1 MYYMVTSGCTGWNYN
16 SALFA
21 RSPQLLGKWKLID
34 NPCEGP
40 GYRDTYQGQSTYIFT
55 VNDKDYI
62 MFDHWKP
69 QDLKSSGYSILPIT
83 YDDQSNMTITWNDE
97 WKGI

>member
-1 MYYMVTSGCTGWNYN
+1 MVTSGCTGWDYN

-21 RSPQLLGKWKLID
+21 RCPHLLGQWKLID

-40 GYRDTYQGQSTYIFT
+40 GYRQTYGGQSTYIFT
-55 VNDKDYI
+55 VDGKDYI

-69 QDLKSSGYSILPIT
+69 NDLKTSGYTILPIT
-83 YDDQSNMTITWNDE
+83 YDDKDNMTITWTDE
-97 WKGI
+97 WEGIKR